1 MPSRKTTPI
10 DKFLSEDDA
19 KETPKPSKN
28 GIDPLLEKI
37 QELVKVFANESGHS
51 YRAQIG
57 RYRASSVPYCNRKIA
72 FEMLLGVEELEE
84 LEEDTR
90 LVGTAMTGQII
101 HDFLEKALEPILIS
115 SEEEVEVNLGE
126 FVISGHYDLLVK
138 DVDGNKIVIDVKT
151 CSDASKVQ
159 AKEAHVRQLS
169 VYQAALGGIDG
180 ALLYVER
187 NNFQMKMFRF
197 PFDKEIFSQVVV
209 KMTELHSR
217 ITRTWEYF
225 EKKQREGMPQLI
237 GLTLDQVLE
246 AVKLDL
252 VPPREP
258 EFEYEC
264 RNAWSRCRFYDICYS
279 SNSRYGR

>member
-1 MPSRKTTPI
+1 MPSSKTPPI
-10 DKFLSEDDA
+10 DEFLDENG
-19 KETPKPSKN
+19 SKKTNN
-28 GIDPLLEKI
+28 GDDPLLEKI
-37 QELVKVFANESGHS
+37 QQLVRSFADESGHS

-90 LVGTAMTGQII
+90 LVGTAMAGQLI

-126 FVISGHYDLLVK
+126 FIISGHYDLLVR
-138 DVDGNKIVIDVKT
+138 DIDGNKVVIDVKT

-159 AKEAHVRQLS
+159 PKEAHIRQLS
-169 VYQAALGGIDG
+169 VYQAALGGIAG

-197 PFDKEIFSQVVV
+197 AFDKEIFTQVVL
-209 KMTELHSR
+209 KMSELHSR

-225 EKKQREGMPQLI
+225 EKKQSEGMPPLM

-246 AVKLDL
+246 AVALDL

-279 SNSRYGR
+279 SSSRYRRR

>member
-1 MPSRKTTPI
+1 MPSPKTPPI
-10 DKFLSEDDA
+10 DEFLKENGSTDTNNED
-19 KETPKPSKN
+19 
-28 GIDPLLEKI
+28 DPLLVKI
-37 QELVKVFANESGHS
+37 QQLVRAFADESGHS

-72 FEMLLGVEELEE
+72 LEMLLGVEELEE

-90 LVGTAMTGQII
+90 LVGTAMTGQLI

-115 SEEEVEVNLGE
+115 SEEEVEVNLGD

-138 DVDGNKIVIDVKT
+138 DIDGKKIVIDVKT

-159 AKEAHVRQLS
+159 PKEAHIRQLS
-169 VYQAALGGIDG
+169 VYQAALGGISG

-187 NNFQMKMFRF
+187 NNFQMRMFRF
-197 PFDKEIFSQVVV
+197 PFDKEIFTRVVV
-209 KMTELHSR
+209 KMSELHSK
-217 ITRTWEYF
+217 ITRTWNYF
-225 EKKQREGMPQLI
+225 EKQQEKGMPRLI

-246 AVKLDL
+246 AVSLDL
-252 VPPREP
+252 IPPREP

-279 SNSRYGR
+279 SNARYRR